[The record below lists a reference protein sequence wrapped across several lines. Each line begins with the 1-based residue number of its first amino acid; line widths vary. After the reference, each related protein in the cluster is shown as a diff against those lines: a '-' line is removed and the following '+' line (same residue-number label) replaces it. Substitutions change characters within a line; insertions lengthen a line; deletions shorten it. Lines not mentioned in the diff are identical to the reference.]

1 MSASPFP
8 ISPELR
14 ADCSQRWGRAR
25 HRAHAPWP
33 CPWGGASRSVS
44 GAGSQG
50 SERRGAG
57 SEGSEGSEAG
67 SGTGSEGSPE
77 IGTGSGIRSGAGSS
91 GSGCPRCGPA
101 SPAPSAP
108 RPWQDAAR
116 LATAKVTPRS
126 WALLPCQLLLIC
138 CFVLFFNYFFFF
150 FQVCSQTSGCGELS
164 LESLLLLSF

>member
-1 MSASPFP
+1 MGA
-8 ISPELR
+8 
-14 ADCSQRWGRAR
+14 
-25 HRAHAPWP
+25 
-33 CPWGGASRSVS
+33 GASRSVS
-44 GAGSQG
+44 GAGSRG

-108 RPWQDAAR
+108 RPWQDTAR

-138 CFVLFFNYFFFF
+138 CFVLFFNSFFFF
-150 FQVCSQTSGCGELS
+150 FRSVLKHLAVASCRWSPYCCCRFDFMYSVW
-164 LESLLLLSF
+164 